1 MTELMNVGVLLGLSG
16 LHPSSKGARIKFS
29 GGNCADRPFD
39 ETNDLIAG
47 VSVIKA
53 KSTEEAIESAKR
65 VPAPYGQGERPGI
78 EIRSC
83 SS

>member
-1 MTELMNVGVLLGLSG
+1 MTELMKVGVLLGLSG
-16 LHPSSKGARIKFS
+16 LHPSSKGAHQVLGR
-29 GGNCADRPFD
+29 NCADRPFD
-39 ETNDLIAG
+39 ETKDLIAG

-65 VPAPYGQGERPGI
+65 VPAPHGQGERPGI